1 MSPREGS
8 IYRGMGQAE
17 RPRGWQGEGQGW
29 RFSFSQGQGRQPLL
43 RRGGCSRHT
52 ARPGYVEALPHA
64 LTLLCAVMLRRE
76 ELSAMSRSPQ
86 TKHREL
92 RERCTTRRNRYY
104 LIECAWCKR
113 RLRWKRKQGDV
124 PGDTSHSIC
133 PPCAAAILSEMATPQ
148 PPDFS

>member
-1 MSPREGS
+1 MSLREGS
-8 IYRGMGQAE
+8 VYRGMGQAE
-17 RPRGWQGEGQGW
+17 RLRRWQGEGQGW

-43 RRGGCSRHT
+43 LRGGCSRHT
-52 ARPGYVEALPHA
+52 ARPRHA
-64 LTLLCAVMLRRE
+64 AEPRRTLAVPCAVMLRRE

-104 LIECAWCKR
+104 LIECAWCKKR
-113 RLRWKRKQGDV
+113 IRWKRKQGDV

-133 PPCAAAILSEMATPQ
+133 PPCAAAILSEMATLQ